1 MKLGVVI
8 GFDFVVPI
16 LVAILFFFLCEGTIE
31 TIVVELS
38 GERKPF
44 GICVLQWYNNR
55 NIVVNRRKYRVQS
68 ETCIRNGN
76 EFETLT
82 HK

>member
-8 GFDFVVPI
+8 GSDFVV
-16 LVAILFFFLCEGTIE
+16 LVANGTIE

-44 GICVLQWYNNR
+44 GICVFRWNSNR
-55 NIVVNRRKYRVQS
+55 NIVVLNRRKYGVQS
-68 ETCIRNGN
+68 EKCIRNGN